1 MNNELGFSMLV
12 RATSLYLE
20 QMKHTSYKLA
30 PAELTYVLSDINLPA
45 VDRRLTTIN
54 NQQFN
59 NYVYGLWTKKLWTKT
74 LA

>member
-1 MNNELGFSMLV
+1 MLV
-12 RATSLYLE
+12 QATSLYQE
-20 QMKHTSYKLA
+20 QMKDTSYKLA
-30 PAELTYVLSDINLPA
+30 PAELTYVLSDRVLSA
-45 VDRRLTTIN
+45 VDRRLTTTN

>member
-12 RATSLYLE
+12 QPTSLYLE
-20 QMKHTSYKLA
+20 QMKNTSYKLA
-30 PAELTYVLSDINLPA
+30 PVEFTYVLSDNVLSA
-45 VDRRLTTIN
+45 VDRRLSISN

-59 NYVYGLWTKKLWTKT
+59 NYVYGIWTKKLWTKT

>member
-1 MNNELGFSMLV
+1 MIIELAFSMLV
-12 RATSLYLE
+12 QPTSLYRE
-20 QMKHTSYKLA
+20 QMKNTSYKLA
-30 PAELTYVLSDINLPA
+30 PVALTYVLSDNVLSA
-45 VDRRLTTIN
+45 VDRRLSISN